1 MARRTVK
8 KQLPLDQPFVVR
20 KSRIAGKGAFANR
33 TIKKGERLIEY
44 LGERLTH
51 AQSDARYD
59 DHAGGA
65 HHTFLFNANPS
76 TVIDA
81 YVGGNDARFINHS
94 CAPNCESEIERGRVF
109 VDAIKQIRKGD
120 ELFYD
125 YAYGR
130 DGTETPEDETGLYGC
145 CCGSRNCRGSI
156 LEEVTKAK
164 KARLEVGA
172 RRRADQE
179 ERAAARAA
187 YTAKA
192 KKKSKSKTKKNTT
205 KTKKRR

>member
-1 MARRTVK
+1 MARRKVK
-8 KQLPLDQPFVVR
+8 KQLPPDQPFVVR
-20 KSRIAGKGAFANR
+20 KSRIAGKGAFATR
-33 TIKKGERLIEY
+33 TIEKGERIIEY

-65 HHTFLFNANPS
+65 HHTFLFNVNRS

-81 YVGGNDARFINHS
+81 YVDGNDARFINHA
-94 CAPNCESEIERGRVF
+94 CDPNCESEIERGRVF
-109 VDAIKQIRKGD
+109 IDAIKRIRKGD

-145 CCGSRNCRGSI
+145 RCGSRKCRGTI

-164 KARLEVGA
+164 KARLEAAA
-172 RRRADQE
+172 RRRE
-179 ERAAARAA
+179 HHEKHAAAR
-187 YTAKA
+187 TAHTD
-192 KKKSKSKTKKNTT
+192 KTKK
-205 KTKKRR
+205 KR